1 MLSFSV
7 QHKIIFKTRNTTGD
21 KQGQIIMIKESIHQ
35 EDITTINVYTHNM
48 CNEAKKYMKQNLAKL
63 KKEFNNYSWRFSTP
77 LSI

>member
-35 EDITTINVYTHNM
+35 EDITTINVYTHK
-48 CNEAKKYMKQNLAKL
+48 CNEAKKDMKQNLAKL